1 MLKIEIK
8 TPMPKGCALEGIEK
22 LAKKAV
28 IEVEGFLE
36 TENLIKGLIK
46 VKADEVDSLLKDLP
60 EFCVSLKIS
69 KDSVRLLLREHPC
82 LIAQPILSSGGIIVG
97 LSHDG
102 NSITWSIIC
111 DEKDCARLIKKL
123 EELGVD
129 FELVYKGRPEDKES
143 MTFRE
148 EEILRT
154 ALEKGFFDYPKRIK
168 LEELA
173 KIFNISPS
181 TLSEILR
188 RAQKKVLERYF
199 KGL

>member
-8 TPMPKGCALEGIEK
+8 TPMPKGCALGMVEEI
-22 LAKKAV
+22 AKKAL
-28 IEVEGFLE
+28 IEVEGLLLNE
-36 TENLIKGLIK
+36 SMVKGLIK
-46 VKADEVDSLLKDLP
+46 VKSEEVDKLLRRLP
-60 EFCVSLKIS
+60 DFCESLKIS

-97 LSHDG
+97 LSYDSS
-102 NSITWSIIC
+102 SITWSIVC
-111 DEKDCARLIKKL
+111 DEKDCAKLIKKL
-123 EELGVD
+123 EKLGVD

-199 KGL
+199 KDL

>member
-1 MLKIEIK
+1 
-8 TPMPKGCALEGIEK
+8 
-22 LAKKAV
+22 
-28 IEVEGFLE
+28 
-36 TENLIKGLIK
+36 
-46 VKADEVDSLLKDLP
+46 
-60 EFCVSLKIS
+60 
-69 KDSVRLLLREHPC
+69 
-82 LIAQPILSSGGIIVG
+82 
-97 LSHDG
+97 
-102 NSITWSIIC
+102 
-111 DEKDCARLIKKL
+111 
-123 EELGVD
+123 VD